1 MSPTVFPVLWSQLLN
16 MKRSEKSP
24 VELVYEIPPVAER
37 DVRLIFVAREFERLE
52 ILAVLALV

>member
-1 MSPTVFPVLWSQLLN
+1 MFPVLWSQLLN

-37 DVRLIFVAREFERLE
+37 DVRLIFVARELERLE
-52 ILAVLALV
+52 ILAELELV